1 MKERFNPFIIRRL
14 KQIDDLVDEVYHD
27 VTPCDYDEDKFYM
40 YFREITNWVVENFV
54 NNNNLGDDDIAI
66 DLHHFIRERYFDEF
80 LDYFDNAQLSCD
92 EFINESEDLGDFNYT
107 KDERVNLLG
116 SLSNPKSVTPSDLK
130 KIEFIADYIEMVSGE
145 YLNRSNYKPCF
156 VSVQAGHNKF
166 YIVVI
171 VTDRKYTLEGYEK
184 FINEKLHKTFKGM
197 DIYVLLIDNKYDD
210 GNSIPKSC
218 DDYFNHIPKL
228 PNTITI
234 KF

>member
-54 NNNNLGDDDIAI
+54 NNNNLEDDDIAI

-92 EFINESEDLGDFNYT
+92 EFINESEDKG
-107 KDERVNLLG
+107 KD
-116 SLSNPKSVTPSDLK
+116 VTPSDLK
-130 KIEFIADYIEMVSGE
+130 KIEFIADYIEGVSSK
-145 YLNRSNYKPCF
+145 YLNSSDYRPCF
-156 VSVQAGHNKF
+156 VSVQAAHNKF